1 MKTKYYKVVLLL
13 MLSILAISLNAQVSE
28 YSFSSV
34 LGTYTEITGGTVLGT
49 NANDNDSFN
58 AIPLG
63 FTFNYNGVDHTQ
75 VSIQTNA
82 FIAFGSEV
90 LSTNLPISSTTGT
103 NNVVAALARDIK
115 SKDNGE
121 LSYLLTGTE
130 PNRVFIIQ
138 WKHYRRVPTN
148 CANDD
153 LNFQIQLWENGNKVV
168 FACNGLGF

>member
-13 MLSILAISLNAQVSE
+13 MFSILAISLNAQVSE

-90 LSTNLPISSTTGT
+90 LSTNLPISSTK
-103 NNVVAALARDIK
+103 VLIM
-115 SKDNGE
+115 
-121 LSYLLTGTE
+121 LL
-130 PNRVFIIQ
+130 
-138 WKHYRRVPTN
+138 
-148 CANDD
+148 
-153 LNFQIQLWENGNKVV
+153 QLL
-168 FACNGLGF
+168 LGY